1 MEFNEVGMVEAV
13 MYSEIIYINF
23 ISGSISS
30 GNTKIIGCVFV
41 MIVVVIVVESVSIEK
56 QE

>member
-1 MEFNEVGMVEAV
+1 MYSLKCGMVEAV

-30 GNTKIIGCVFV
+30 SNTKIIGCVFV
-41 MIVVVIVVESVSIEK
+41 MIVVVIVVDSVPMEK